1 MDIEKALNILSES
14 HIIVE
19 RKKVSEM
26 TPEEYEKDLA
36 ARRKRRELRKQRAA
50 NASPAQQPEKPK
62 QAEPPRE
69 APKPTGKWYVIG
81 KRSPIP
87 ETLEESGLLKKLST
101 EDDVLTFLRYKGGL
115 KMGPFG
121 TKEEAVAAARSSVKA
136 LVNYYRDRISK
147 KVKEDPDYLT
157 EYSQDNSYVNDKLY
171 VVDFSDKNRKWS
183 NGRRGPDDSGWWYNS
198 DEEASNNLNRP
209 AKKFNDDLT
218 KLIED
223 ALEEKRDRE
232 YRRRNYRSAWDP
244 NSPTF
249 RNVFCH
255 H

>member
-14 HIIVE
+14 HIILE

-26 TPEEYEKDLA
+26 TPEEYERDLA

-62 QAEPPRE
+62 QAEPRE
-69 APKPTGKWYVIG
+69 TPKPTGKWYVIG
-81 KRSPIP
+81 RRSPIP
-87 ETLEESGLLKKLST
+87 ETLEEKGLVKKLAT
-101 EDDVLTFLRYKGGL
+101 NEDLDAFLRYKGGL

-121 TKEEAVAAARSSVKA
+121 TKEEAVAAARSSVKN

-147 KVKEDPDYLT
+147 KVKENPDYLT
-157 EYSQDNSYVNDKLY
+157 EYSQDNSYVNYKLY
-171 VVDFSDKNRKWS
+171 VVDFSEKNRKWS
-183 NGRRGPDDSGWWYNS
+183 SGRRGPGDSGWWYNS
-198 DEEASNNLNRP
+198 DDEASDNLNRP

-223 ALEEKRDRE
+223 ALEAKRERQ
-232 YRRRNYRSAWDP
+232 RRGSSYSSWDP
-244 NSPTF
+244 NSPTY
-249 RNVFCH
+249 RNVFAH